1 MTPLVLL
8 LMDDQGPGPHSSVYF
23 YFHISSVSL
32 TVLVMIGSEIVAR
45 FSPSLTPPSPNNPS
59 AIINTLP
66 FVTLNTAMALTIV
79 FNVIL
84 TLSGIHLASG
94 VQLSLFLAALL
105 ARNKKAQKH
114 LRSRLRQKIDSCFIG
129 SRGSRVEPVVTIAL
143 VPITEFKEIQKQ
155 ITTSNP

>member
-1 MTPLVLL
+1 MAPLVLL

-45 FSPSLTPPSPNNPS
+45 FSPRLTPPSPNNPS

-94 VQLSLFLAALL
+94 VQISLFLAALL

-114 LRSRLRQKIDSCFIG
+114 LRNRLRQKIDSCFIG
-129 SRGSRVEPVVTIAL
+129 RRSRVEPVVTIAF
-143 VPITEFKEIQKQ
+143 VPVREFQGIQKQ